1 MTELFFLL
9 WYQREL
15 PQLISSCSHVFF
27 VHLHFFTAAA
37 YETPESNLIS
47 ENADEYDANGYD
59 GLSIIFQE
67 KMLKSCKPAVAK
79 LQSCAAKAAGRDPEW
94 QQSIMTTGSTAR
106 GCLSKAKHQRQRDAC
121 VKPFIKLLETKC
133 SKETKKMIDNECKV
147 YNEEFDINDFEL
159 LMEEGFDEDS
169 NFKEDSDEE
178 GVWNVDE
185 NSFMT
190 LQCKTDLMQLQQ
202 CVNQTSKKDKTFRST
217 VETAA
222 SVERICLQTTV
233 KKSDKM
239 ACTTQL
245 KVILKST
252 CPKETKRVLKVCN
265 IKTGELRATSLR

>member
-1 MTELFFLL
+1 MKILATILAYSAALVAVNA
-9 WYQREL
+9 
-15 PQLISSCSHVFF
+15 ISI
-27 VHLHFFTAAA
+27 AA
-37 YETPESNLIS
+37 YKTPESNLIS
-47 ENADEYDANGYD
+47 ENVDEYGADIEGYD

-79 LQSCAAKAAGRDPEW
+79 LQSCAAKAAGGDPEW
-94 QQSIMTTGSTAR
+94 QQSIMTTGSAAR
-106 GCLSKAKHQRQRDAC
+106 ECLSKAKHQRQRDEC

-147 YNEEFDINDFEL
+147 YNEEFDLNDFEF

-178 GVWNVDE
+178 GVWNVGE

-190 LQCKTDLMQLQQ
+190 LQCKTELMQLQQ

>member
-1 MTELFFLL
+1 MKILATILAYSAALVAVNA
-9 WYQREL
+9 
-15 PQLISSCSHVFF
+15 ISI
-27 VHLHFFTAAA
+27 AA

-47 ENADEYDANGYD
+47 ENADEYGADIEGYV

-79 LQSCAAKAAGRDPEW
+79 LQSCAAKAAGNDPKW

-147 YNEEFDINDFEL
+147 YSEEFDINNFEL
-159 LMEEGFDEDS
+159 IMEEGFDEDS
-169 NFKEDSDEE
+169 NFKEGSDEE

-190 LQCKTDLMQLQQ
+190 LQCKTELMQLQQ

-252 CPKETKRVLKVCN
+252 CPKETQRVLRVCN